1 LRNNDTMSKAAF
13 SDLNLNNPILNA
25 LEELGFEHPT
35 PIQERAFS
43 TMMSGADVVGI
54 AQTGTGK
61 TVAYLLP
68 CLRLWQFSKNK
79 VPQVLILVPTR
90 ELVVQVVEEIEKLS
104 TYMNVVSVGVYGG
117 ANIKTQRAEIL
128 KGCDFI
134 VATPGRLLDLILDGT
149 LKTKSIKK
157 VVIDEVDE
165 MLDLGF
171 RPQLERVFDLL
182 PVKRQ
187 TLMFSATLSD
197 EVDAIINTFFRA
209 PLRIEAAP
217 VGSPLE
223 NISQSAYELPNH
235 YTKLNMLNHLLEQD
249 GMDKVLLFAG
259 SRKLADQLFEHL
271 EAEFP
276 GEAGIIHSN
285 KAQNTRFMAV
295 ENFTQGKFR
304 VLIATDI
311 LSRGIDISE
320 VSHVINFDVPE
331 TSENY
336 IHRIGRTGRADRKG
350 IAITLI
356 KEKELEMIGK
366 IEVLMGME
374 IPRCEIPEALEI
386 SEKLTLDE
394 QPKINMPGS
403 KVKPSSYTPGPAFHE
418 KKDKNKKVNVRKTRA
433 QQMREKYNKPRRKG

>member
-1 LRNNDTMSKAAF
+1 MSKPTF
-13 SDLNLNNPILNA
+13 KDLNLNTPIFNA

-90 ELVVQVVEEIEKLS
+90 ELVVQVVDEIIKLS
-104 TYMNVVSVGVYGG
+104 KYMNVSALGVYGG
-117 ANIKTQRAEIL
+117 ANIRTQRAEVL
-128 KGCDFI
+128 KGCDFL

-182 PVKRQ
+182 PPKRQ

-197 EVDAIINTFFRA
+197 EVDAIINTFFIS

-223 NISQSAYELPNH
+223 NISQSAYEVPNH
-235 YTKLNMLNHLLEQD
+235 HTKLNLLSYLLEQD

-259 SRKLADQLFEHL
+259 SRKLADQLYEYL
-271 EAEFP
+271 EVEFP
-276 GEAGIIHSN
+276 GEAGVIHSN

-295 ENFTQGKFR
+295 ENFSQGKHR
-304 VLIATDI
+304 ILIATDI
-311 LSRGIDISE
+311 LSRGIDISG
-320 VSHVINFDVPE
+320 VSHVINFDIPE
-331 TSENY
+331 TPENY
-336 IHRIGRTGRADRKG
+336 IHRIGRTGRADKKG
-350 IAITLI
+350 IAISLI
-356 KEKELEMIGK
+356 KEKELEMVGK
-366 IEVLMGME
+366 IEDLMSMK
-374 IPRCEIPEALEI
+374 IPREQMHEDVEI

-394 QPKINMPGS
+394 MPKINMPGS
-403 KVKPSSYTPGPAFHE
+403 KVKPRNYTPGPAFHE